1 MCSGRSA
8 ARRRTARMVGA
19 LLACAFALPAA
30 PAAAQ
35 TPPVRAADTTLFRV
49 FLRDG
54 GVLVSF
60 GEFAQVADRV
70 VLSVPVGGPDDNPTL
85 HVLSVAQ
92 QDIDWERTTA
102 YARAVRAKRYADTRG
117 EADFSALSHEV
128 ADMLNRIA
136 FVGDAAVRLS
146 LAESARRRL
155 LEWPQQHYGYR
166 ADDVA
171 QMGVW
176 LDQVVSELRIAAGR
190 SSFDLAF
197 VARAPAGAPPV
208 RVLPAPTA
216 GERIESALNAARR
229 AEASQ
234 RIPLLRAVL
243 EALAP
248 IADGSNGDA
257 PEEPWRALARARAFS
272 ELRAELEIERRY
284 AELTATTLEKADRHA
299 QRADVRGLQLLVQSV
314 LEADRAF
321 AGGRP
326 AEVSALLATL
336 DSRIDQARRLR
347 LARDAWSART
357 AVIARYWRDV
367 RVALDRLIGVRRW
380 LEDVRELAG
389 PAPRSTRRLADLAA
403 MAGREL
409 AEVAPPPEVA
419 SSHASL
425 RSAAGL
431 AARAGSVRLEAI
443 RTGSMD
449 TAWQASSAAAGS
461 LLLLDGA
468 IEELRRLTKAPRP

>member
-1 MCSGRSA
+1 MGS
-8 ARRRTARMVGA
+8 RRTAPRGRAARVVGA
-19 LLACAFALPAA
+19 LLTCAFAI
-30 PAAAQ
+30 PAAAAQ
-35 TPPVRAADTTLFRV
+35 PPRAPETTLFRV

-54 GVLVSF
+54 GVLVSY

-70 VLSVPVGGPDDNPTL
+70 VLSVPVGGPDDNPVL
-85 HVLSVAQ
+85 HVLTVGQ
-92 QDIDWERTTA
+92 QDVDWERTNA
-102 YARAVRAKRYADTRG
+102 YTRAVRAKHFAETRG
-117 EADFSALSHEV
+117 EAEFAKLSHEV

-190 SSFDLAF
+190 SSFDLAL
-197 VARAPAGAPPV
+197 VAGAPAGARPVQILPP
-208 RVLPAPTA
+208 PTPR
-216 GERIESALNAARR
+216 ERIASALDAARR

-234 RIPLLRAVL
+234 RVPLLQAVL
-243 EALAP
+243 EALTP
-248 IADGSNGDA
+248 PADGSNGDA
-257 PEEPWRALARARAFS
+257 ADETWRAVARARAS
-272 ELRAELEIERRY
+272 AELRAELAVERRY
-284 AELTATTLEKADRHA
+284 AELTAATLEQADRHA

-314 LEADRAF
+314 LEADRAL
-321 AGGRP
+321 AGARP

-347 LARDAWSART
+347 LARDAWSAR
-357 AVIARYWRDV
+357 AALIARYWRDV
-367 RVALDRLIGVRRW
+367 RQGLDRLIGVRRW

-403 MAGREL
+403 LAEREL
-409 AEVAPPPEVA
+409 SQVAPPPEVA
-419 SSHASL
+419 SPHAGL

-431 AARAGSVRLEAI
+431 AARAGSMRLEAI
-443 RTGSMD
+443 RSGSMD
-449 TAWQASSAAAGS
+449 PAWQASSAAAGS
-461 LLLLDGA
+461 LMLMDGA